1 MKEGDLFFYGMG
13 EVDERRIE
21 GFDPTAGEV
30 FKEAAESDE
39 MVGLSQGAEVFFP
52 DGVFVMI

>member
-13 EVDERRIE
+13 EVDEGRIE

-30 FKEAAESDE
+30 FKEAAKGDK
-39 MVGLSQGAEVFFP
+39 MVGLS
-52 DGVFVMI
+52 